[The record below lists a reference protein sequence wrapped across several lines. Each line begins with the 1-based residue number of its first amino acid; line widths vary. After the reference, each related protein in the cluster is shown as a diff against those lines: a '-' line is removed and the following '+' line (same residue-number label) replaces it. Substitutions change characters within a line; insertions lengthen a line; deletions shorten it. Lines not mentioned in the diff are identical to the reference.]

1 MQLLATQALKPAAL
15 DCFDKLL
22 MEGWERGVSE
32 YSHEVKCACEY
43 TFISLIIGPINHL
56 NHLKDFR
63 LYNAQPLPG
72 EPSEIR
78 NIEKTNGSGG
88 VVTNI

>member
-1 MQLLATQALKPAAL
+1 MASTL
-15 DCFDKLL
+15 
-22 MEGWERGVSE
+22 
-32 YSHEVKCACEY
+32 VKK
-43 TFISLIIGPINHL
+43 GPINHRNNL
-56 NHLKDFR
+56 IDFR
-63 LYNAQPLPG
+63 LYNAQLLPG